1 MTEQEFQ
8 KLEKRLEEMLAH
20 IRKKVEEFDALSKEY
35 YGHGGVREAINDMS
49 LELWGNEKR
58 GRQGIAQ
65 RLDEQER
72 YIEESKVV
80 IRTLRGVLAFFGLT
94 TLASIIG
101 LISWL
106 VKAGAP

>member
-1 MTEQEFQ
+1 MTEQEFA
-8 KLEKRLEEMLAH
+8 KLEKRLDEMLTQ
-20 IRKKVEEFDALSKEY
+20 IRKKVDEFDLLQKDY
-35 YGHGGVREAINDMS
+35 YAHGGTKEAIS
-49 LELWGNEKR
+49 ELILEVWGNEKR